1 MTVRVKCEKKIKTII
16 LWSPTQQLI
25 EQANNQKYSQKYNN
39 QKCARE
45 MRRNNNTMKE

>member
-25 EQANNQKYSQKYNN
+25 EQANNQKYSQKYPYLGWGGWFLPT
-39 QKCARE
+39 AF
-45 MRRNNNTMKE
+45 